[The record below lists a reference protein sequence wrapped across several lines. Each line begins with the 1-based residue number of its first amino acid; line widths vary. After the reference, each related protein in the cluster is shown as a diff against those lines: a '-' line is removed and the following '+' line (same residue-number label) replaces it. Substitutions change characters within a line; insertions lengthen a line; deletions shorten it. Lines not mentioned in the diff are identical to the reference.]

1 VFKIEDKQLAGRC
14 DSFVLK
20 TNVHFPTDINR
31 LFDAVRCAIRD
42 TAKCCEALGLTDWRQ
57 SKYNIRQIKR
67 AYLAWQRT
75 KHSTSKNVEKKQKKV
90 RAIKDM
96 HESYI
101 ALCDG
106 FIVKIEAIIPRLD
119 KAFLYRDQLTLIA
132 HWIMHAKRQMAQI
145 KQRVIDEIKIPH
157 NEKVFSIF
165 EPHTEWI
172 SKGKAGV
179 PVELG
184 IKVCIVEDQ
193 AGFILKHQVMRP
205 LNDVDIAVDI
215 VNKTNALYPAFSGCS
230 VDKGFHS
237 PDNQNQLAQAL
248 ERCTMP
254 KKGKRNKAENESEY
268 SAEFKHYKRKHSA
281 VASAI
286 NALAVHGLDR
296 CPDKGLDAFEK

>member
-1 VFKIEDKQLAGRC
+1 MLTKPTQSLRFRRSSRREGRAYHKQNCYPKLRDMVRAHFRLVLAMMFFLR
-14 DSFVLK
+14 DSGSS
-20 TNVHFPTDINR
+20 NN
-31 LFDAVRCAIRD
+31 LFDD
-42 TAKCCEALGLTDWRQ
+42 KKGLFSLTAHKTF
-57 SKYNIRQIKR
+57 
-67 AYLAWQRT
+67 
-75 KHSTSKNVEKKQKKV
+75 NVKECGEKTKKV

-193 AGFILKHQVMRP
+193 AGFILKHQVM
-205 LNDVDIAVDI
+205 
-215 VNKTNALYPAFSGCS
+215 
-230 VDKGFHS
+230 
-237 PDNQNQLAQAL
+237 
-248 ERCTMP
+248 
-254 KKGKRNKAENESEY
+254 
-268 SAEFKHYKRKHSA
+268 
-281 VASAI
+281 
-286 NALAVHGLDR
+286 
-296 CPDKGLDAFEK
+296 

>member
-1 VFKIEDKQLAGRC
+1 
-14 DSFVLK
+14 
-20 TNVHFPTDINR
+20 
-31 LFDAVRCAIRD
+31 
-42 TAKCCEALGLTDWRQ
+42 
-57 SKYNIRQIKR
+57 
-67 AYLAWQRT
+67 
-75 KHSTSKNVEKKQKKV
+75 VEKKQKKV
-90 RAIKDM
+90 QAIKDM
-96 HESYI
+96 HENYI

-119 KAFLYRDQLTLIA
+119 KPFLYHDQLTLIE

-145 KQRVIDEIKIPH
+145 KQRVIDEIKVPH
-157 NEKVFSIF
+157 DEKVFSIF
-165 EPHTEWI
+165 EPQTEWI

-193 AGFILKHQVMRP
+193 AGFILKHQVMRE

-215 VNKTNALYPAFSGCS
+215 VNKTNALYPGFSGCS

-237 PDNQNQLAQAL
+237 PENQKQLAQAL

-254 KKGKRNKAENESEY
+254 KKGKLNKAENEREY

-281 VASAI
+281 VESAI
-286 NALAVHGLDR
+286 NALELHGLDR
-296 CPDKGLDAFEK
+296 CPDKGLDGFEK